1 MHASTSNV
9 LAMVLAGGA
18 GERIRPLTDQRA
30 KPAVPFGGAYRII
43 DFVITNLYNS
53 GVYKIAILTQYKPDS
68 LNRHVRQGYLP
79 VFGSSGHSYLEMLPP
94 IGAPYQGTADAVY
107 HHLERTRH
115 ENFDVTDVFGADHI
129 YRMNVAQMHDSHL
142 SKGADATVSVM
153 PVGIDVAQGQLG
165 VVVVDKEGRIINFEE
180 KPANPT
186 PMPEDDSKCL
196 ISMGNYSFK
205 PKSLEEAL
213 RHNPKDFGRE
223 VFPQMVGEGKRV
235 FAYDFLQNT
244 IEGFRPKD
252 VVYWR
257 DVGTLEQFYEAHMD
271 LLGENPILR
280 LQHQKWRMLTNIE
293 VPEPSRVTG
302 CAVALD
308 FILANGAWI
317 HDDATVRG
325 SVMSYGV
332 EVLKG
337 ANVTGSILMGYNV
350 IGEGSLITNTIM
362 DRGVKTPPKTV
373 TGNNVQDDLKRGFKV
388 VELGPKFSITVVPR
402 GYEFQ

>member
-1 MHASTSNV
+1 MHASTLNV

-18 GERIRPLTDQRA
+18 GERLRPLTDQRA

-53 GVYKIAILTQYKPDS
+53 GIYKIALLTQYKPSS
-68 LNRHVRQGYLP
+68 LHRHVKEGYIP
-79 VFGSSGHSYLEMLPP
+79 VFGSRRHSYLETLNPTNTH
-94 IGAPYQGTADAVY
+94 YQGTADSVY
-107 HHLERTRH
+107 QNLERTRH
-115 ENFDVTDVFGADHI
+115 ENFDIIDVFGADHI
-129 YRMNVAQMHDSHL
+129 YRMNVAQMHDFHMD
-142 SKGADATVSVM
+142 KGADATVSVM
-153 PVGIDVAQGQLG
+153 PVDIGIARGALG
-165 VVVVDKEGRIINFEE
+165 VVITDKEGKIIKFEE
-180 KPANPT
+180 KPDNPT
-186 PMPEDDSKCL
+186 PMPGDDSKCL

-213 RHNPKDFGRE
+213 RHNPKDFGKE

-244 IEGFRPKD
+244 IEGFKPEE

-257 DVGTLEQFYEAHMD
+257 DVGTLKQFYDAHMD
-271 LLGENPILR
+271 LLGENPVLR

-293 VPEPSRVTG
+293 VPEPSRIAG
-302 CAVALD
+302 RAVALD
-308 FILANGAWI
+308 SILANGVWI

-332 EVLKG
+332 EVLQG

-350 IGEGSLITNTIM
+350 VGEGSLIINTIL
-362 DRGVKTPPKTV
+362 DRRVRTPPKTV
-373 TGNNVQDDLKRGFKV
+373 TGNNMQDDLRRGFTV
-388 VELGPKFSITVVPR
+388 VELGEGRSITIVPR
-402 GYEFQ
+402 GYKFK